1 MYVSPA
7 WLSPISRP
15 AVRHGD
21 KWSIKDSPT
30 ENSEECISN
39 CHLIAMTW
47 KSSKE
52 NWQNLVSSQI
62 CETELKYCFD
72 PQSLL
77 QHIQDTHTRFKM
89 GSKMKIFYF
98 FSCYVPMKCIQY
110 FEYATSQGSP
120 FLTWILSD
128 ELEFE
133 WAMNL
138 FNNKHACSGLE
149 HSISLSFFLTNL
161 NGFMDEGFHF
171 HWAI

>member
-1 MYVSPA
+1 MSTA
-7 WLSPISRP
+7 GLSPISLP

-21 KWSIKDSPT
+21 KGSIKDSPT
-30 ENSEECISN
+30 ENSEERSSN

-62 CETELKYCFD
+62 CETELKYCFN

-98 FSCYVPMKCIQY
+98 FRAMCLWNVYSTLNMLLPRGVH
-110 FEYATSQGSP
+110 FSP
-120 FLTWILSD
+120 
-128 ELEFE
+128 EF
-133 WAMNL
+133 WAMDL
-138 FNNKHACSGLE
+138 
-149 HSISLSFFLTNL
+149 NL
-161 NGFMDEGFHF
+161 NEQRIYLTINMLVLAWSIAFIIFLLN
-171 HWAI
+171 